1 MKDLDKYSKNPRTVT
16 ARNKRWAKK
25 GGEVRDEPVKPANGL
40 LHNRLLDFG
49 TGAATSTPPVKEVH
63 YPPDSK
69 RRTKK
74 EPKAPFIDKTPDLDF
89 TAEPET
95 VEPVQVSSA
104 AASKSDKYRT
114 TIFLTAQQREALKVM
129 SAKTGNAVACLIRNA
144 IDTLL
149 KESL

>member
-1 MKDLDKYSKNPRTVT
+1 MRKLSKNPKTVK
-16 ARNKRWAKK
+16 ARHKRWVK
-25 GGEVRDEPVKPANGL
+25 GGGDVIDRPLKPENHVRFAVPFLPTVVADP
-40 LHNRLLDFG
+40 
-49 TGAATSTPPVKEVH
+49 TSRNAVTKQEYFPPPRKT
-63 YPPDSK
+63 
-69 RRTKK
+69 RMKK
-74 EPKAPFIDKTPDLDF
+74 EPKTSTSQQQPDFDF
-89 TAEPET
+89 AREPET